1 MHNQITTK
9 NENGKN
15 LSPRQNQQTDLKNI
29 LAHFFN
35 MFDLTTASSVEPME
49 PKIEVSENKNDVTVS
64 AELPGIE
71 EDDIDVEISSDGYLT
86 ISGEKKNQ
94 HISNE
99 EGSYFSEISY
109 GLVRRTI
116 PLPWDLEFDNAD
128 ASYDDGVLQIVIPKS
143 AGEQQKKKKIS
154 VAHNQKKTR
163 TNKNNA

>member
-9 NENGKN
+9 NQSGKN
-15 LSPRQNQQTDLKNI
+15 LSARQNQQGDLKNI

-35 MFDLTTASSVEPME
+35 MFDLTSSVEPME

-71 EDDIDVEISSDGYLT
+71 ENDINVEISSDGYLT

-94 HISNE
+94 HITSN

-109 GLVRRTI
+109 GLVRRTV
-116 PLPWDLEFDNAD
+116 PLPWDLEFDKAD
-128 ASYDDGVLQIVIPKS
+128 AAYDDGVLQIVIPKS

-163 TNKNNA
+163 TSKNNA